1 MSMTL
6 MILQTLVVEE
16 GAGAAQ
22 VAPWAR
28 NTIRGIGTAFQLI
41 WYVIVAAIIA
51 VIALMLV
58 RFILNYADLNPF
70 SRPVIFVRRLTD
82 PFVNPVRRALIGF
95 GIKPNG
101 APLFVVLLA
110 ILLGYFV
117 LMLSASILNTAAGI
131 VLSVASLGAGG
142 VVALFGYVLY
152 GLLSLYSLLIVMR
165 IIFSWGQVS
174 YGNRVMRFLTNAT
187 DPILLPLRRMIPP
200 LGMFDISPIVAFLII
215 WLFQGAIA
223 MTLLRGWPKAFFM

>member
-1 MSMTL
+1 MKTL
-6 MILQTLVVEE
+6 GLIFQRLVLNE
-16 GAGAAQ
+16 GTPPAPTAADG
-22 VAPWAR
+22 VITA
-28 NTIRGIGTAFQLI
+28 IGFVFLFV
-41 WYVIVAAIIA
+41 WYVIVAVIVAM
-51 VIALMLV
+51 IALMLI
-58 RFILNYADLNPF
+58 RFLLNYADLNPF

-82 PFVNPVRRALIGF
+82 PFVNPVRRALLGF

-101 APLFVVLLA
+101 APLFVILLT

-117 LMLSASILNTAAGI
+117 LMLAASVLNTAAGI
-131 VLSVASLGAGG
+131 ALSALSGRAGG
-142 VVALFGYVLY
+142 IVALLGYILY
-152 GLLSLYSLLIVMR
+152 GLLSIYSLLIVVR

-174 YGNRVMRFLTNAT
+174 YSNRVMRFLMNAT

-223 MTLLRGWPKAFFM
+223 VTLLRGWQLNFYM